1 MKKTALLILLLPV
14 LWIPAACASTSQAQ
28 REPHPQEIT
37 NSIGMELRLIQAGSF
52 TMGYDGQGAW
62 DHEQPTHK
70 VTITKDY
77 YIGVYEVTQAQYVA
91 IQGENP
97 SRFRGDDRPVDS
109 VTWRQAVEFCK
120 KLSKKEGVTYRL
132 PTEAEWEYA
141 CRAGTTT
148 KYYWGNIDELAG
160 TFAWYGENS
169 DNQTHPVGQK
179 KANAW
184 GLYDMSGNVE
194 EWAHDRFRAF
204 TRRAQTDPKG
214 PAIGRNSRPLRG
226 GSFFYT
232 PEYLRSSV
240 RHPNS
245 TTDRDPRIGFR
256 VVMET
261 E

>member
-1 MKKTALLILLLPV
+1 MKKTALLLLLLPV
-14 LWIPAACASTSQAQ
+14 VWISAACASTSRAQ
-28 REPHPQEIT
+28 RESHPIEIT
-37 NSIGMELRLIQAGSF
+37 NSIGMELKLIQAGSF
-52 TMGYDGQGAW
+52 TMGYDGQDAW
-62 DHEQPTHK
+62 DHEQPVHK

-97 SRFRGDDRPVDS
+97 SQFRGDDRPVDS
-109 VTWRQAVEFCK
+109 VTWRQATEFCE
-120 KLSKKEGVTYRL
+120 KLSQKEGVTYRL

-160 TFAWYGENS
+160 TFAWYKDNS

-184 GLYDMSGNVE
+184 GLHDMSGNVE
-194 EWAHDRFRAF
+194 EWAYDRFRAF
-204 TRRAQTDPKG
+204 TRRTQTDPKG
-214 PAIGRNSRPLRG
+214 PTIGRNSRPLRG

-245 TTDRDPRIGFR
+245 TTDRDPRFGFR
-256 VVMET
+256 VVMEV